1 MVIGYFSEVFRRK
14 DPMRPKAVWTYDV
27 AMSLGLPEMI
37 FIFVLA
43 LIIFGPKKLPEI
55 GKQVGKAMAEF
66 KRASNEF
73 KAQLES
79 EMQTLEIQEALKKQQ
94 EELKGAL
101 APVENTIA
109 NTASSFHE
117 STPSQS

>member
-1 MVIGYFSEVFRRK
+1 
-14 DPMRPKAVWTYDV
+14 MRPKALSTYDV
-27 AMSLGLPEMI
+27 HMSLGLPEMI

-73 KAQLES
+73 KSQLES

-117 STPSQS
+117 STFPVAKDHDATA

>member
-1 MVIGYFSEVFRRK
+1 
-14 DPMRPKAVWTYDV
+14 
-27 AMSLGLPEMI
+27 MI

-73 KAQLES
+73 KSQLES

-94 EELKGAL
+94 EELNGAL
-101 APVENTIA
+101 APVDNTIA
-109 NTASSFHE
+109 NTASSLHQ
-117 STPSQS
+117 STFPAVKDHDATA

>member
-1 MVIGYFSEVFRRK
+1 
-14 DPMRPKAVWTYDV
+14 MRAKGLSTYDV

-73 KAQLES
+73 KSQLES

-109 NTASSFHE
+109 STASSLHQ
-117 STPSQS
+117 STFPVAKDHDATA

>member
-1 MVIGYFSEVFRRK
+1 
-14 DPMRPKAVWTYDV
+14 
-27 AMSLGLPEMI
+27 MI

-55 GKQVGKAMAEF
+55 GAKVGKAMAEF

-73 KAQLES
+73 KSQLES
-79 EMQTLEIQEALKKQQ
+79 EMQSLEIHEALKKQQ

-101 APVENTIA
+101 APVENTIS
-109 NTASSFHE
+109 NTTSSFHD
-117 STPSQS
+117 STFPTVKDHDATA